1 MLLALIV
8 SAAMIGLG
16 ITIYGYMIELPPPL
30 RGSAPLAG
38 ASCGGAG
45 DASGKLT

>member
-30 RGSAPLAG
+30 RGSTPVPVQAAAVQGAPRG
-38 ASCGGAG
+38 S
-45 DASGKLT
+45 